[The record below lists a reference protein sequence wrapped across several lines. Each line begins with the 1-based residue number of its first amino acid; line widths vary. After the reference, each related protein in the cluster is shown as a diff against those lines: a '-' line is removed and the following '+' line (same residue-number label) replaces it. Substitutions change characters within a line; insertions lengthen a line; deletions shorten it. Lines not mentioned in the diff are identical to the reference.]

1 MKRLYI
7 MFLAFSLLTGK
18 NMFSQVEENK
28 LDSVLD
34 AILFEDEDLLK
45 LIYEDAGYQ
54 FLYTGLNFNSKS
66 LYAGRSI
73 GLDQFDITGQVHYF
87 HSSGFNIGIAGV
99 AYSEFQPKYNTTIL
113 SAGYFHKFKKVPPLS
128 IRASYQRY
136 FFEEVDSVESS
147 SFNSSVN
154 FGTSF
159 TIKHFGSSANIS
171 FLIGD
176 EFSKQI
182 DASIW
187 GSFNLLK
194 FGYSNKL
201 VFEPEVSVYFG
212 NQTAIYGQFGT
223 DYASYLAYLLG
234 QQVEIFGLMNTEI
247 AFPLTLSIKNLDLDL
262 GYYLNLP
269 RALGDEPK
277 IDPVGYW
284 GIGIS
289 FLFDLGK
296 K

>member
-7 MFLAFSLLTGK
+7 LILVFSLFSGK
-18 NMFSQVEENK
+18 YLFSQEQESK

-45 LIYEDAGYQ
+45 LIYEDVNTQ
-54 FLYTGLNFNSKS
+54 FLFTGINYNSKS

-73 GLDQFDITGQVHYF
+73 GVDQFDITGQVHYF
-87 HSSGFNIGIAGV
+87 HSSGFNFGLAGV
-99 AYSEFQPKYNTTIL
+99 AYSGFEPKYNTTVL
-113 SAGYFHKFKKVPPLS
+113 SAGYFHKFKNAPPLS
-128 IRASYQRY
+128 IRASYSRY

-147 SFNSSVN
+147 SFNSSLS
-154 FGTSF
+154 FGSSF
-159 TIKHFGSSANIS
+159 TKKHFGSSASIT

-176 EFSKQI
+176 EFSNQI

-201 VFEPEVSVYFG
+201 SFEPEVSVYFG

-223 DYASYLAYLLG
+223 DYASYLFYLLN
-234 QQVEIFGLMNTEI
+234 QEYEVFGLMNTEI
-247 AFPLTLSIKNLDLDL
+247 TIPLTLSIKNLDLDL
-262 GYYLNLP
+262 GYYLDLP

-277 IDPVGYW
+277 IDPIGYW

-289 FLFDLGK
+289 YLFDLSRK
-296 K
+296 